1 MAPSNPKRP
10 GRPPASRP
18 SDPQKKTELELPFD
32 DGIEP
37 LRADDP
43 APQRVPQFPA
53 HGKRA
58 ARIMREPE
66 GEEEATAAAGKP
78 RPGRYHTPVEPA
90 DQELPPSYA
99 TGDVAEPGYSPASVY
114 VERGPGMGQLAP
126 VKQGLVLIG
135 RASLATLR
143 LQHPSIS
150 RRHSQITRRGERFF
164 IKDLGSQNGTYVN
177 QQRIDREVEIFA
189 GDELVIGTSQLRL
202 RGPGVGLTGTSTRS
216 RRGPGPQ
223 GAFFNSHVTGIAIA
237 SCAVGIGLASVII
250 FAFFKFSGGPSYEQV
265 PQTISASA
273 PLPAELPLPVPS
285 SVPASVHSAADK
297 VDQAEGVEVAE
308 IAPRPAPKPPAP
320 KAPEPRPVA
329 KRAAP
334 VRKAQPAPA
343 PVIET
348 EVRIDPVIL
357 ARYERGDV
365 DAAIELARKK
375 DQQPVVTK
383 LARFQGTW
391 ESAQKAL
398 AAGDEKAALRQLE
411 SALKQD
417 EAIGGGW
424 SSYNAQIRRQ
434 LSAVH
439 LMAGTRLAKAG
450 DSAAAQA
457 SLKLAIR
464 FDPQNQAAK
473 AELSRLGAAPAPKPN
488 RQAID
493 AAFGD

>member
-18 SDPQKKTELELPFD
+18 ADPQKKTELELPFD

-58 ARIMREPE
+58 P
-66 GEEEATAAAGKP
+66 KQ
-78 RPGRYHTPVEPA
+78 GRYHTPIEPA

-177 QQRIDREVEIFA
+177 QQRIEREVEIFA

-202 RGPGVGLTGTSTRS
+202 RGPGVGNTGTSTRS
-216 RRGPGPQ
+216 RQGPGPQ

-250 FAFFKFSGGPSYEQV
+250 FAFFKFSGGPSDEQAPV
-265 PQTISASA
+265 AMRAAS
-273 PLPAELPLPVPS
+273 PLPADLPLPVPS
-285 SVPASVHSAADK
+285 SVPASVHSATDK
-297 VDQAEGVEVAE
+297 VDEAPAPEVAE
-308 IAPRPAPKPPAP
+308 VAPGPAPAP
-320 KAPEPRPVA
+320 VPTRTAEPRPLA
-329 KRAAP
+329 KRTAP
-334 VRKAQPAPA
+334 VRKAQPAPE

-365 DAAIELARKK
+365 AAAIELARKK
-375 DQQPVVTK
+375 DQEAVVTK

-398 AAGDEKAALRQLE
+398 AAGDEQAALRHLDL
-411 SALKQD
+411 ALKQD

-450 DSAAAQA
+450 DSAAAQTA
-457 SLKLAIR
+457 LKQALR

-473 AELSRLGAAPAPKPN
+473 AELTRLQAAASKPKS
-488 RQAID
+488 QAID